1 METEKA
7 DLFWITLAKCRR
19 HHKRLKSRPI
29 NVENDMATQLI
40 FREISWETPKDGA
53 RFQEGIFREYVF
65 LYFVKTV
72 SRNII
77 R

>member
-29 NVENDMATQLI
+29 NVENDMATKLI

-53 RFQEGIFREYVF
+53 RFQEGIF
-65 LYFVKTV
+65 FVNMSFYIS
-72 SRNII
+72 SRQFPGT
-77 R
+77 